1 MFSSSDTHFLF
12 SISFNLYDILLIII
26 FVLSLV
32 VALPL
37 LLKKDRKQQDIFLA
51 LFISAQGTYALYAV
65 MLYSQT
71 IGQYTQ
77 TLLGPFQYSP
87 VLLLRGCQGL
97 LLLLFVRKMIG
108 QSAMLK
114 LSLVYTTAA
123 FTLIMCIFNVVLAA
137 FYTYNFMAFIS
148 EWSLYLVSALL
159 SVITLREL
167 SQYQSTLPLIYSN
180 LRGHSLQWL
189 KSACAV
195 FALIW
200 IARALAMILELAGTK
215 QFAES
220 IYTLSH
226 IPILFLIGTLA
237 LYSQSH
243 TTGFN
248 KLFAE
253 LAKPKVGEEK
263 NDANK
268 LLVERMNTLM
278 DTAKIYKDPDLRL
291 DGFAD
296 CLDILVT

>member
-1 MFSSSDTHFLF
+1 
-12 SISFNLYDILLIII
+12 
-26 FVLSLV
+26 
-32 VALPL
+32 
-37 LLKKDRKQQDIFLA
+37 
-51 LFISAQGTYALYAV
+51 
-65 MLYSQT
+65 
-71 IGQYTQ
+71 
-77 TLLGPFQYSP
+77 
-87 VLLLRGCQGL
+87 
-97 LLLLFVRKMIG
+97 
-108 QSAMLK
+108 
-114 LSLVYTTAA
+114 
-123 FTLIMCIFNVVLAA
+123 MCIFNVVLAA

-296 CLDILVT
+296 CLDISPRTLTTALNVYCNSSFYEYVNHYRVQDAQLQLEQPNDHKKSIQRIYEEAGFSSKSTFYALFKQQTGKTPSEYRKAF